1 MILIFLESLYFR
13 NTNFN
18 IYISNYIVF
27 EGTEPGMQACSKLI
41 IIETR
46 R

>member
-1 MILIFLESLYFR
+1 MILIFLESLCFR
-13 NTNFN
+13 NTN

-27 EGTEPGMQACSKLI
+27 EGTEPAMQACSKLI
-41 IIETR
+41 INETR